1 MNIYNLLIYII
12 YIKYTHIY
20 KYIINKYK
28 IKYNE
33 FRKNIKT
40 WYF

>member
-1 MNIYNLLIYII
+1 MNIYNL
-12 YIKYTHIY
+12 Y